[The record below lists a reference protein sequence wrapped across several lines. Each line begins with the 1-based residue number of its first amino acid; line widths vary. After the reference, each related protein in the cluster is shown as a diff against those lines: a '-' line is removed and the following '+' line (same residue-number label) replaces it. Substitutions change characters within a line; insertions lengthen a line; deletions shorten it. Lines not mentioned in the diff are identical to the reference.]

1 MPSATDL
8 YFPVAD
14 AQYESQYIPHCTL
27 LPIPSLW
34 GHPAGAGASPAD
46 ETFLNQRIA
55 EFLKE

>member
-34 GHPAGAGASPAD
+34 VNPSRPEAA
-46 ETFLNQRIA
+46 LA
-55 EFLKE
+55 ELRFHKSLSSATAR